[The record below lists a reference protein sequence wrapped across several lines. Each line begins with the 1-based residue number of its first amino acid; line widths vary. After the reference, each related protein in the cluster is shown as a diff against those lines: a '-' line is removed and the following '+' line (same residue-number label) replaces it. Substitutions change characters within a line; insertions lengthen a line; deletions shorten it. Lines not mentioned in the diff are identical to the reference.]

1 MDRQFF
7 KPPPTATSFDP
18 ASLGLPPVSQPE
30 PQARQHL
37 PLHEMGVGGKTDS
50 RGRLLLP
57 HEVLDQQPP
66 PMSQPPYIGGVQS
79 APKVAISTPGIPRP
93 PSHQPYID
101 KPKPRTNIPIPF
113 MAKLQPEPIQSA
125 PTSAMG
131 GMMIPLLIGGGIL
144 LIILLR

>member
-7 KPPPTATSFDP
+7 KPPPVATSFDNFT
-18 ASLGLPPVSQPE
+18 PPPPPPPQPE
-30 PQARQHL
+30 PQPREHL
-37 PLHEMGVGGKTDS
+37 ALHEMGVGGKTDS

-93 PSHQPYID
+93 PSHQPFIN
-101 KPKPRTNIPIPF
+101 KPQPRTNIPIPF
-113 MAKLQPEPIQSA
+113 MAKLQPEPIQNA
-125 PTSAMG
+125 PTSGMG

>member
-1 MDRQFF
+1 
-7 KPPPTATSFDP
+7 
-18 ASLGLPPVSQPE
+18 
-30 PQARQHL
+30 
-37 PLHEMGVGGKTDS
+37 
-50 RGRLLLP
+50 
-57 HEVLDQQPP
+57 
-66 PMSQPPYIGGVQS
+66 MSQPPYIGGVQS

-113 MAKLQPEPIQSA
+113 MAKLQPDPTIQTA

-144 LIILLR
+144 LIILIR